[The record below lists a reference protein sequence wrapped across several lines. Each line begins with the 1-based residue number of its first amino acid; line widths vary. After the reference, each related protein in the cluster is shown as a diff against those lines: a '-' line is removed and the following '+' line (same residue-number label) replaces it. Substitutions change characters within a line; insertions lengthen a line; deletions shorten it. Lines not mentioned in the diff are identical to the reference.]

1 MSKKT
6 LSKVASTALAITIL
20 TAPGI
25 SSGQQASAREESSP
39 FVLGSILLSI
49 IYIPVKLVTCVG
61 TQVTGAAA
69 YVGTYGV
76 LGHYDGGTNGR
87 DIGETAR
94 RSCTGDWIIPASQV
108 RKDYGSQ
115 E

>member
-6 LSKVASTALAITIL
+6 LSKVASTALTLTIL
-20 TAPGI
+20 TVPGI
-25 SSGQQASAREESSP
+25 SSAQQAREESSP

-49 IYIPVKLVTCVG
+49 LHIPVKLVTCVG
-61 TQVTGAAA
+61 AQVTGAAA
-69 YVGTYGV
+69 YAGTYGV

-94 RSCTGDWIIPASQV
+94 RSCTGDWIVPASQV
-108 RKDYGSQ
+108 RRDYGSQ
-115 E
+115 ELK

>member
-6 LSKVASTALAITIL
+6 LSKVASTALTLTIL
-20 TAPGI
+20 TVPGI
-25 SSGQQASAREESSP
+25 SSAQQATAREESSP

-49 IYIPVKLVTCVG
+49 LHIPVKLVTCVG
-61 TQVTGAAA
+61 AQVTGAAA
-69 YVGTYGV
+69 YAGTYGV

-87 DIGETAR
+87 DIGETTR